1 MITKEPEDKAVDK
14 GSEVT
19 FSCSA
24 EGVPTPRVMWFEDDI
39 SVSAITTTSGAI
51 MTRYVLS

>member
-39 SVSAITTTSGAI
+39 SVSAMTTTSGAI
-51 MTRYVLS
+51 MTRYVLP